1 MPQTFESNIR
11 QTDVTVGVVVAR
23 YNESF
28 TTKLL
33 AGTLRSLGEAN
44 IDDANVHVV
53 WVPGAFEIPITA
65 KCLAENGDYHVI
77 VCLGVVMRSETPH
90 FDFVAG
96 ETARGIMTAGLT
108 TGVPIIFGVQTVD
121 NRDQAIARTL
131 PDNSNRGYI
140 AGQAGLQMADLFRQF
155 D

>member
-1 MPQTFESNIR
+1 MPQTFEDNIG
-11 QTDVTVGVVVAR
+11 QTDVHVGVVVAH
-23 YNESF
+23 YNEEF
-28 TTKLL
+28 TAKLL
-33 AGTLRSLGEAN
+33 AGTLRSLDEAH
-44 IDDANVHVV
+44 IDDGNVHVV

-65 KCLAENGDYHVI
+65 QRLAEDGDHHVI
-77 VCLGVVMRSETPH
+77 VCLAVVMRSETPH

-121 NRDQAIARTL
+121 NRDQAIARTM
-131 PDNSNRGYI
+131 PDNSNRGYV
-140 AGQAGLQMADLFRQF
+140 AGQAGLQMANLFRQF